1 MLFESEWSGDA
12 IAAPVWVTDHP
23 EDEMFTGLGDCATD
37 IRPDQSHEDRDR
49 HDLAKSLHRRRWIPL
64 LFSIL
69 GGLRL
74 RMRRRREIRRMNAAW
89 AVVDDRTLNDIGIS
103 RFEIEY
109 AMDARH
115 RG

>member
-37 IRPDQSHEDRDR
+37 IRPDQSHEDPDCR
-49 HDLAKSLHRRRWIPL
+49 DLAKSPHRRSWKSMLTTIHGWLRSRIHRRR
-64 LFSIL
+64 
-69 GGLRL
+69 
-74 RMRRRREIRRMNAAW
+74 EVRRMNAAW
-89 AVVDDRTLNDIGIS
+89 AMVGDRTLNDIGIS
-103 RFEIEY
+103 RFEMEY
-109 AMDARH
+109 AMDVRH